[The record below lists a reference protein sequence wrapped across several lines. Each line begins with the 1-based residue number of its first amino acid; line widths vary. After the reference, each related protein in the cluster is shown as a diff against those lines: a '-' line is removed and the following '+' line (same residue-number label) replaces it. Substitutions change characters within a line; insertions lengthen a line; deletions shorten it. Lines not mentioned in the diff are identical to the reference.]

1 MSLKERLLA
10 DWKKSMKARDRFTA
24 NVLSDVRAAILNFEK
39 SGQGEADD
47 QTAMEIIAKE
57 VKMRRDSIVEFKK
70 GNREDLIKKAEDEIE
85 ILFQYLPKQLTE
97 EEILRIVSSVADQI
111 GANSM
116 KDMGKLMSAV
126 IPQVKGKADG
136 KLVNEIVR
144 EVLNR

>member
-1 MSLKERLLA
+1 MSLKESLLA

-24 NVLSDVRAAILNFEK
+24 NVLSDIRAAILNFEK

-70 GNREDLIKKAEDEIE
+70 GNRDDLIKKAEDEIE

>member
-1 MSLKERLLA
+1 MSLKEGLIA
-10 DWKKSMKARDRFTA
+10 DWKTAMKARDRFTA
-24 NVLSDVRAAILNFEK
+24 NVLSDVRAAILNYEK

-57 VKMRRDSIVEFKK
+57 VKMRRDSVVEFKK
-70 GNREDLIKKAEDEIE
+70 GNRDDLIKKAEDEID
-85 ILFQYLPKQLTE
+85 ILIQYLPKQLTD
-97 EEILRIVSSVADQI
+97 EEILMIVSSVADEI

-126 IPQVKGKADG
+126 IPQTKGKADG

>member
-1 MSLKERLLA
+1 MSLKESLLA

-70 GNREDLIKKAEDEIE
+70 GNRDDLIKKAEDEIE

-97 EEILRIVSSVADQI
+97 EEILRIVSSVADEI

>member
-1 MSLKERLLA
+1 MSLKESLLA

-24 NVLSDVRAAILNFEK
+24 NVLSDIRAAILNFEK

-97 EEILRIVSSVADQI
+97 EEILRIVSSVADEI

>member
-1 MSLKERLLA
+1 MSLKESLVT
-10 DWKKSMKARDRFTA
+10 DWKKAMKARDKFTA
-24 NVLSDVRAAILNFEK
+24 NVLTDVRAAILNYEK
-39 SGQGEADD
+39 NGQGEADD

-70 GNREDLIKKAEDEIE
+70 GNRDDLIKKAEDEID
-85 ILFQYLPKQLTE
+85 ILIQYLPKQLTQD
-97 EEILRIVSSVADQI
+97 EILSIVSSVADQI

-116 KDMGKLMSAV
+116 QDMGKLMSAV
-126 IPQVKGKADG
+126 IPQTKGRADG

>member
-1 MSLKERLLA
+1 MSLKESLLA

-39 SGQGEADD
+39 SGQGEADE
-47 QTAMEIIAKE
+47 QTVMEIIAKE

-70 GNREDLIKKAEDEIE
+70 GNRDDLIKKAEDEIE
-85 ILFQYLPKQLTE
+85 ILIQYLPKQLTE

-116 KDMGKLMSAV
+116 QDMGKLMSAV

>member
-1 MSLKERLLA
+1 MSLKESLLA

-97 EEILRIVSSVADQI
+97 EEILRIVSSVADEI

>member
-1 MSLKERLLA
+1 MSLKESLLA

-24 NVLSDVRAAILNFEK
+24 NVLSDVRAAILNFDK

-97 EEILRIVSSVADQI
+97 EEILTIVSSVADEI
-111 GANSM
+111 GANNM